1 MAEVPLPSG
10 GTQSAFL
17 PGKIGQCKNGHGGDN
32 EMPWSSA
39 NILTEFD
46 IAHSHIVSRMVWSL
60 RLAPSVWHRW
70 DFDEQLHST
79 FPETAPWEPV
89 ASRTSIGWVGLVGLI
104 REQSFTFDC
113 GSIPGRNIVSNTLVF
128 PCSSIWLC
136 MGQQQVYHRS
146 TFIAR
151 LHSGCII
158 LTESNC
164 IVAHLWHATRRQT
177 IEPYIHNHTAMEAS
191 PLSTTGHSSETWEG
205 RCRIWRAKELTKGMM
220 LADLLFLQVRLFMW
234 NIECQIILNTKALM

>member
-17 PGKIGQCKNGHGGDN
+17 PGKIGQCKNGHGGGDN
-32 EMPWSSA
+32 KTPWSSA

-89 ASRTSIGWVGLVGLI
+89 ASRTSIGWVGLVGWVW
-104 REQSFTFDC
+104 EQSFTFDC
-113 GSIPGRNIVSNTLVF
+113 GSIPGRNIISNTLVF
-128 PCSSIWLC
+128 PCISYVHIYCKAPLRMHHIDLIKLYCGTSMTCKKKTNDRTIHPQSHSYGSIASQHHWPFLRSLGRTASHLVSQRTDQAHDVGWFTLPPGQAFLCETSS
-136 MGQQQVYHRS
+136 V
-146 TFIAR
+146 
-151 LHSGCII
+151 
-158 LTESNC
+158 
-164 IVAHLWHATRRQT
+164 
-177 IEPYIHNHTAMEAS
+177 
-191 PLSTTGHSSETWEG
+191 
-205 RCRIWRAKELTKGMM
+205 K
-220 LADLLFLQVRLFMW
+220 
-234 NIECQIILNTKALM
+234 